1 MSTLTS
7 SSSDSAHE
15 HHKSHHHSKKRK
27 HHSKRHHKPD
37 HCDPKCKTTCDA
49 QVEVAVKAEP
59 RVHCTQSAARN
70 CNFDLAMDLTTKPHC
85 RIRHLGNKKLGT
97 CKERCVFRVDLD
109 IDYQCRAEVLNCP
122 KECKATFD
130 LDAIVPIK
138 QKCKKVNTGC

>member
-15 HHKSHHHSKKRK
+15 HKHRQHKRK
-27 HHSKRHHKPD
+27 HSKTHHRKPD
-37 HCDPKCKTTCDA
+37 HCEPKCKTTCDA

-59 RVHCTQSAARN
+59 RVHCTQSAARD
-70 CNFDLAMDLTTKPHC
+70 CNFDVALDVETKPHC
-85 RIRHLGNKKLGT
+85 RIRHLGNKKLGR

-109 IDYQCRAEVLNCP
+109 IDYKCRAEVLNCP
-122 KECKATFD
+122 KECKAKFD